1 VTESLTDEELQTL
14 KAAAFGAVYL
24 VANADPGFFAVLR
37 ESFAASDAF
46 ADSTGLVKQVLTGGG
61 LPKLPSDAESFV
73 LPALRRS
80 VRILSA
86 KAPEE
91 LENYRHTVELTVDRV
106 AGAADG
112 VSVQETAMIDKV
124 KAALRG

>member
-1 VTESLTDEELQTL
+1 MTDPLTDEEKQTL
-14 KAAAFGAVYL
+14 KAAAFGAVFL

-37 ESFAASDAF
+37 ESFAASDAL
-46 ADSTGLVKQVLTGGG
+46 ADSTGLVKEVLTGGA
-61 LPKLPSDAESFV
+61 LPKLPSDAEGYV

-80 VRILSA
+80 VDILSA

-91 LENYRHTVELTVDRV
+91 LENYRRTVEVAIERV

-112 VSVQETAMIDKV
+112 VSARETAVIEKV
-124 KAALRG
+124 TAALRG